1 MYPQRKRMMRQA
13 LGLGL
18 LVSLVVLALSACGGG
33 AEAGGQEEEAKARPL
48 PEQPKEL
55 RPSEYR
61 SEEFKPSFS
70 FRVGKGWS
78 TLEYA
83 SDYLQI
89 KWAGKGEGLT
99 FANVQKVYKPIYKP
113 TETSTPILVEAPEDL
128 VGWFQNHPYLK
139 TSKPE
144 PVTVGGV
151 KGQQFDVV
159 AEVPEDHLSICGA
172 GCVDA
177 IKGPSAEL
185 AGPLVVFFEGDKFHS
200 IVLEDVKGE
209 TVYID
214 YGGPAPDLDEI
225 APEARKVVDS
235 VKWSDS

>member
-1 MYPQRKRMMRQA
+1 MKAGMSRAMLLLSATTMA
-13 LGLGL
+13 L
-18 LVSLVVLALSACGGG
+18 LALTACSSGSS
-33 AEAGGQEEEAKARPL
+33 QEEAKARPL
-48 PEQPKEL
+48 PEQYPKEL
-55 RPSEYR
+55 RPGEYR

-78 TLEYA
+78 TSEYA
-83 SDYLQI
+83 SDYLGMG
-89 KWAGKGEGLT
+89 WAQKEGGLT
-99 FANVQKVYKPIYKP
+99 FVNVQKVYKPIYKP
-113 TETSTPILVEAPEDL
+113 TETSTPKLVDAPEDL
-128 VGWFQNHPYLK
+128 VGWFQSHPYLK

-159 AEVPEDHLSICGA
+159 AHEVPEDHLSICGA

-185 AGPLVVFFEGDKFHS
+185 AGPLVVFFEGDRFHA

-214 YGGPAPDLDEI
+214 YGGPAPDFDEI
-225 APEARKVVDS
+225 APEAQKVVDS
-235 VKWSDS
+235 VKWGDS